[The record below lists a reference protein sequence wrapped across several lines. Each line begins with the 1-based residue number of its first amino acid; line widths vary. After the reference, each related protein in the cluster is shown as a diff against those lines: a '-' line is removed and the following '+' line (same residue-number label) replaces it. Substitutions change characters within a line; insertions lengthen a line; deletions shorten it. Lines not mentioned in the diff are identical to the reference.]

1 MKSDLEYIK
10 KLGFKYVGEWCA
22 LDENE
27 KITHNIELKQQ
38 EQERVIYAFVV
49 CDDVKYVGE
58 TTRTLK
64 EKMQNYRTCD
74 ESQGRDIENNK
85 QIKKVLGNKDGNK
98 NKVSIYTL
106 CDSSVSSLSDEILS
120 ILKYGIISNLNPK
133 KLWNKRGVK
142 NN

>member
-1 MKSDLEYIK
+1 VKRFYICFSFK
-10 KLGFKYVGEWCA
+10 KQHFFK
-22 LDENE
+22 
-27 KITHNIELKQQ
+27 K
-38 EQERVIYAFVV
+38 
-49 CDDVKYVGE
+49 
-58 TTRTLK
+58 
-64 EKMQNYRTCD
+64 
-74 ESQGRDIENNK
+74 
-85 QIKKVLGNKDGNK
+85 IKKVLDNKDGNK